1 MGRKHI
7 EFAQA
12 YEVEKKHH
20 SEGPLAGAVEQR
32 QSEDDETGAFT
43 SIVTFPAGWQG
54 DWSGLERPFELFGL
68 KGAGKLG
75 GTQFDAGF
83 YAYAPSGAEG
93 ATFTATIET
102 QLLLMVEA
110 VEPKRGGSVEIQNTN
125 ELKWA
130 DHGVE
135 GVPPGLVIKLL
146 RVDAEN
152 GDWTWIAAGPAG
164 WQEDRAEIHPT
175 VEEALMLSGDILLG
189 HRGVM
194 SPDRTTEREKGAGP
208 GQAHRPLFDRE
219 PLLEGLQVRDELAEL
234 ALRDDAAPVRHA
246 DDRTLADDAARAD
259 DLHDLSVAELL
270 VEVPA
275 GQRRDRLV
283 GSARI
288 RHAA

>member
-12 YEVEKKHH
+12 YEVEQKHH

-75 GTQFDAGF
+75 GAQFDAGF

-93 ATFTATIET
+93 ATFTATTET

-110 VEPKRGGSVEIQNTN
+110 VEPKRGGSVEIQDTN

-130 DHGVE
+130 DHGVA

-194 SPDRTTEREKGAGP
+194 SPGSYFWRVPDIEHGPMYTLDGNTIFFRTKGGAM
-208 GQAHRPLFDRE
+208 A
-219 PLLEGLQVRDELAEL
+219 V
-234 ALRDDAAPVRHA
+234 
-246 DDRTLADDAARAD
+246 TW
-259 DLHDLSVAELL
+259 
-270 VEVPA
+270 VEVP
-275 GQRRDRLV
+275 GWKKLV
-283 GSARI
+283 DDYKATKPLYR
-288 RHAA
+288 APA